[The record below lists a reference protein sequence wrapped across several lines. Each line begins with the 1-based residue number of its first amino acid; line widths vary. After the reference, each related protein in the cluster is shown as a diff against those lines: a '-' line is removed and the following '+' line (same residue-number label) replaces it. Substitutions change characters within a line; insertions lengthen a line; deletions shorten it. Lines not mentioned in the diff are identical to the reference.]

1 MEMENKEPVR
11 SPFKAPEGYFE
22 GFEQRLKEK
31 LGNRK
36 EERVHMHVTHKKR
49 LAWSAAA
56 SILLLGA
63 AAFWYLLPVERVIDN
78 KTIVDTRSTEY
89 LLPEAI
95 VAETSEEKK
104 AALVE
109 AEVLSQVIE
118 TPVQAVSNDGID
130 AQDNALAAELEEEG
144 LIDLAIEDGL
154 FEEIEI

>member
-1 MEMENKEPVR
+1 MEEKER
-11 SPFKAPEGYFE
+11 IGSPFKAPDGYFE

-31 LGNRK
+31 LGEGQKQRAQ
-36 EERVHMHVTHKKR
+36 MHVTHKKR

-63 AAFWYLLPVERVIDN
+63 AGFWYLGSGGDAVNN
-78 KTIVDTRSTEY
+78 KTIVDTRSTDT

-95 VAETSEEKK
+95 VKESSEEKK

-109 AEVLSQVIE
+109 TEVLSQVIE
-118 TPVQAVSNDGID
+118 TPVQAVSNDGV
-130 AQDNALAAELEEEG
+130 AAEDNALAAELEEEG